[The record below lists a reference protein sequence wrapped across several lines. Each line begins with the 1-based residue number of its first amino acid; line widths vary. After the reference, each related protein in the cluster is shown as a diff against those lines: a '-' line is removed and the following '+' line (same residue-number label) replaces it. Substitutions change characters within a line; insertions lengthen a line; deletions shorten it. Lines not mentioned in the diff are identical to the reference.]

1 MIPYNNIKIYGI
13 ILCEYLYLDTRTCL
27 SKPWGSS
34 LYEVHNHIVQNYHY
48 YLLKHRNKCVYQSGL
63 LH

>member
-1 MIPYNNIKIYGI
+1 MG
-13 ILCEYLYLDTRTCL
+13 EF
-27 SKPWGSS
+27 
-34 LYEVHNHIVQNYHY
+34 LYEVHNRGIVQNYHY